1 MTPPP
6 SRRRRTG
13 ADGTAPAHNLPR
25 RGAVRRAQA
34 ITTYGVGSL
43 IAVDNESFVVS
54 GLDSADTSWST
65 EESPGSTSAGWNGCS
80 KSTTSGCPPRPTTT
94 AGTEC
99 GSVASP

>member
-65 EESPGSTSAGWNGCS
+65 EESPRIHERRLERLLEVDHFRL
-80 KSTTSGCPPRPTTT
+80 PPRPTTT